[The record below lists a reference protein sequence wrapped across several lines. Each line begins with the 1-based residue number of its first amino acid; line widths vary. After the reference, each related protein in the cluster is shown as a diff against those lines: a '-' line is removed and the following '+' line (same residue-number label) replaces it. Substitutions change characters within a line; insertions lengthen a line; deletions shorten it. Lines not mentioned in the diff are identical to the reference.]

1 MPSSMLRGSET
12 WSVSTENEVALQWA
26 ETRIIRWMC
35 YVKVKDRILSKE
47 MREILRVDDVISVL
61 QQNRL

>member
-1 MPSSMLRGSET
+1 MLRGSET

-35 YVKVKDRILSKE
+35 YVKTEFKVSK
-47 MREILRVDDVISVL
+47 
-61 QQNRL
+61 